1 VQAEGETMLD
11 VLFSSRVRVKLLE
24 LFLSHPDQHYH
35 SRELARVVGERQNA
49 VWRELRKLEEAGLL
63 RSQARGN
70 RREYTICKE
79 SRLYP
84 NLRRLILQAGEG
96 PSCSPQEDTK
106 STTVAPKPSSPDIHE
121 CYTLPNCVVA
131 CRPDYVIGQ
140 ND

>member
-1 VQAEGETMLD
+1 MLD

-24 LFLSHPDQHYH
+24 LFLSNPDQCYH
-35 SRELARVVGERQNA
+35 SRELARLVGERQNA

-63 RSQARGN
+63 RSEARGN
-70 RREYTICKE
+70 RKEYTISKD

-84 NLRRLILQAGEG
+84 NLRRLVLQAREG
-96 PSCSPQEDTK
+96 PSRSQQGGPE
-106 STTVAPKPSSPDIHE
+106 STAVAAKPTGPDIHE
-121 CYTLPNCVVA
+121 HYTLPNCVVA